1 MRPIGP
7 SAESRHSSASR
18 WCWPPSSA
26 VQQTASSLT
35 PVVFDQFLR
44 RTSNQ
49 VYFGFF
55 IGAMDR
61 YGHGSARV
69 GLVRDLMREATVQL
83 MPKPPDEPDAVH
95 PRG

>member
-1 MRPIGP
+1 
-7 SAESRHSSASR
+7 
-18 WCWPPSSA
+18 

-83 MPKPPDEPDAVH
+83 MPKPSDEPDAVH